1 MQALEKIKKYNQEQI
16 LKYKNELSEEQYK
29 ELIEQVERTD
39 FTYLNDLSKKEGVA
53 ELNISPIETLTM
65 EKLEENR
72 QYFEETGVKS
82 LKNGEVAVL
91 MLAGGMG
98 TRLGSDLPKG
108 MYNIG
113 KTRDLY
119 IFECVFNNLKNIT
132 EKLNVKIPFFI
143 MTSELNDFA
152 TRNFLKEKNYFG
164 YDKNY
169 IRFFVQDM
177 APCVDFNGKIFLAEK
192 NKIAT
197 SPNGNGGWFNS
208 LLKDKDA
215 KQLLEDSKIKYIN
228 FFGVDNVLV
237 KMADPCFIGATI
249 LGDYEC
255 SAKVVKKQ
263 YPEEK
268 VGVVCKVNGKPSV
281 VEYMDFPPEMANLKD
296 ENNEPIY
303 NFGTILNFMFKLDVL
318 YRIKDNKLPL
328 HIVTKKISYIN
339 DNGEQIKPKEPNGH
353 KFEYLNVDL
362 IQETNSCLVYEVER
376 QKEFAPIKNKTGVDS
391 VESAQELLTKNGIN
405 L

>member
-339 DNGEQIKPKEPNGH
+339 DNGEQIKPEEPNGH

>member
-1 MQALEKIKKYNQEQI
+1 MEALEKVKKYNQEHL
-16 LKYKNELSEEQYK
+16 LKYKDELSDDEFS
-29 ELIEQVERTD
+29 ELIKQIDNTD
-39 FTYLNDLSKKEGVA
+39 FSYLDELNQTNKTQ
-53 ELNISPIETLTM
+53 ELNISPLEALTID
-65 EKLEENR
+65 KINAN
-72 QYFEETGVKS
+72 KS
-82 LKNGEVAVL
+82 TYEQVGINALKNGEVGVL

-113 KTRDLY
+113 KTHNLY
-119 IFECVFNNLKNIT
+119 IFECVFNNLKNVT

-143 MTSELNDFA
+143 MTSELNDEA
-152 TRNFLKEKNYFG
+152 TRKFLKEKNYFG
-164 YDKNY
+164 YDANF

-177 APCVDFNGKIFLAEK
+177 APCVDFNGKVFLAEK
-192 NKIAT
+192 NKLAT

-208 LLKDKDA
+208 LLNNKDA

-237 KMADPCFIGATI
+237 KMADPSFIGANI

-281 VEYMDFPPEMANLKD
+281 VEYMDFPSEMANLKD
-296 ENNEPIY
+296 KNNEPLY
-303 NFGTILNFMFKLDVL
+303 NYGTILNFMFKLDVL
-318 YRIKDNKLPL
+318 YKIKDNKLPL
-328 HIVTKKISYIN
+328 HIVTKKISYID
-339 DNGEQIKPKEPNGH
+339 DNGEHIKPEEPNGH

-376 QKEFAPIKNKTGVDS
+376 EKEFAPIKNKTGVDS
-391 VESAQELLTKNGIN
+391 VESAQALLTKNGIY

>member
-1 MQALEKIKKYNQEQI
+1 MEALEKVKKYNQEHL
-16 LKYKNELSEEQYK
+16 LKYKDELSDDEFS
-29 ELIEQVERTD
+29 ELIKQIGNTD
-39 FTYLNDLSKKEGVA
+39 FSYLDELNQTNKTQ
-53 ELNISPIETLTM
+53 ELNISPLEALTID
-65 EKLEENR
+65 KINAN
-72 QYFEETGVKS
+72 KS
-82 LKNGEVAVL
+82 TYEQVGINALKNGEVGVL

-113 KTRDLY
+113 KTHNLY
-119 IFECVFNNLKNIT
+119 IFECVFNNLKNVT

-143 MTSELNDFA
+143 MTSELNDEA
-152 TRNFLKEKNYFG
+152 TRKFLKEKNYFG
-164 YDKNY
+164 YDANF

-177 APCVDFNGKIFLAEK
+177 APCVDFNGKVFLAEK
-192 NKIAT
+192 NKLAT

-208 LLKDKDA
+208 LLNNKDA

-237 KMADPCFIGATI
+237 KMADPSFIGATI

-296 ENNEPIY
+296 KNNEPLY
-303 NFGTILNFMFKLDVL
+303 NYGTILNFMFKLDVL
-318 YRIKDNKLPL
+318 YKIKDNKLPL
-328 HIVTKKISYIN
+328 HIVTKKISYID
-339 DNGEQIKPKEPNGH
+339 DNGEHIKPEEPNGN

-376 QKEFAPIKNKTGVDS
+376 EKEFAPIKNKTGIDS
-391 VESAQELLTKNGIN
+391 VESAQALLTKNGIN

>member
-1 MQALEKIKKYNQEQI
+1 MQVLEKIKKYNQQQI
-16 LKYKNELSEEQYK
+16 LRYKDELTDK
-29 ELIEQVERTD
+29 EYDELLKQVDDTD
-39 FTYLNDLSKKEGVA
+39 FSYLDELGKEKQ
-53 ELNISPIETLTM
+53 EQSINISPLEVLTID
-65 EKLEENR
+65 KINTNKAIYK
-72 QYFEETGVKS
+72 QAGTNA
-82 LKNGEVAVL
+82 LKNGEVGVL

-132 EKLNVKIPFFI
+132 EKLNIKIPFFI
-143 MTSELNDFA
+143 MTSELNDYP
-152 TRNFLKEKNYFG
+152 TRKFLKEKKYFG

-215 KQLLEDSKIKYIN
+215 KQLLEESKIKYIN

-237 KMADPCFIGATI
+237 KMADPSFIGATI
-249 LGDYEC
+249 LNDYEC

-263 YPEEK
+263 YSEEK
-268 VGVVCKVNGKPSV
+268 VGVMCNKNGRPSV
-281 VEYMDFPPEMANLKD
+281 VEYMDFPPELANLK
-296 ENNEPIY
+296 NEKGEAVY
-303 NFGTILNFMFKLDVL
+303 NYGTILNFMFKVDVL
-318 YRIKDNKLPL
+318 HRIKDNKLPL

-339 DNGEQIKPKEPNGH
+339 DKGEHIKPEEPNGH

-376 QKEFAPIKNKTGVDS
+376 EKEFAPIKNKTGVDS
-391 VESAQELLTKNGIN
+391 VESAQELLIKNGIY

>member
-1 MQALEKIKKYNQEQI
+1 MQALEKIKEYNQEQI
-16 LKYKNELSEEQYK
+16 LKYKDELTDKEYC
-29 ELIEQVERTD
+29 ELIKQIDNTDFSYLDNLNQSNKTQDLKISPLEVLTIDKINASKNTYEQVGI
-39 FTYLNDLSKKEGVA
+39 NA
-53 ELNISPIETLTM
+53 
-65 EKLEENR
+65 
-72 QYFEETGVKS
+72 
-82 LKNGEVAVL
+82 LKNGEVGVL

-108 MYNIG
+108 IYNIG

-119 IFECVFNNLKNIT
+119 IFECVFNNLKNVAQ
-132 EKLNVKIPFFI
+132 KFNVKIPFFI

-152 TRNFLKEKNYFG
+152 TREFLKEKNYFG

-192 NKIAT
+192 NRIAT

-208 LLKDKDA
+208 LLNDKDA

-237 KMADPCFIGATI
+237 KMADPSFIGATI
-249 LGDYEC
+249 LGNYEC

-268 VGVVCKVNGKPSV
+268 VGVMCNKNGRPSV
-281 VEYMDFPPEMANLKD
+281 VEYMDFPPELANLK
-296 ENNEPIY
+296 NERGEAVY
-303 NFGTILNFMFKLDVL
+303 NYGTILNFMFKVDVL

-328 HIVTKKISYIN
+328 HIVTKKIPYIN
-339 DNGEQIKPKEPNGH
+339 DNGEHIKPEEPNGH

-391 VESAQELLTKNGIN
+391 VESAQELLIKNGIN

>member
-1 MQALEKIKKYNQEQI
+1 MQTLEKIKKYNQEQI
-16 LKYKNELSEEQYK
+16 LKYKDELTDK
-29 ELIEQVERTD
+29 EYCELVKQIDNTD
-39 FTYLNDLSKKEGVA
+39 FAYLDNLNQSNKTQDLK
-53 ELNISPIETLTM
+53 ISPLEVLTIDKINASKNTY
-65 EKLEENR
+65 EQAGINA
-72 QYFEETGVKS
+72 
-82 LKNGEVAVL
+82 LKNGEVGVL

-119 IFECVFNNLKNIT
+119 IFECVFNNLKNVA

-143 MTSELNDFA
+143 MTSELNDFV
-152 TRNFLKEKNYFG
+152 TREFLKEKNYFG

-177 APCVDFNGKIFLAEK
+177 APCVDFNGKIFLVEK
-192 NKIAT
+192 NRIAT

-237 KMADPCFIGATI
+237 KMADPSFIGATI
-249 LGDYEC
+249 LGNYEC

-268 VGVVCKVNGKPSV
+268 VGVMCNKNGRPSV
-281 VEYMDFPPEMANLKD
+281 VEYMDFPPELANLK
-296 ENNEPIY
+296 NERGEAVY
-303 NFGTILNFMFKLDVL
+303 NYGTILNFMFKVDVL

-328 HIVTKKISYIN
+328 HIVTKKIPYIN
-339 DNGEQIKPKEPNGH
+339 DNGEHIKPEEPNGH

-391 VESAQELLTKNGIN
+391 VESAQELLIKNGIN